1 MRQAT
6 IFVVEDDQDVL
17 VSLRFLLET
26 EGFNVR
32 TFASGPALLA
42 DGLPGPG
49 DCLVVDYKMAEM
61 DGFELIERLR
71 GQRVSAPVVLVTAYP
86 GPAVSA
92 RAESSGVRH
101 IVPQAAYRRQSDRPR
116 AGGDARGASRL
127 NRPPGKPLGLHPKFP
142 GPDDAPRLQVSA
154 VSRR

>member
-1 MRQAT
+1 M
-6 IFVVEDDQDVL
+6 
-17 VSLRFLLET
+17 SLRFLLET

-42 DGLPGPG
+42 EGLPGPG

-61 DGFELIERLR
+61 DGFELIEHLR
-71 GQRVSAPVVLVTAYP
+71 SQKVSAPVVLVTAYP

-101 IVPQAAYRRQSDRPR
+101 IVLKPHIEDSLIAHVRAAMHEARP
-116 AGGDARGASRL
+116 A
-127 NRPPGKPLGLHPKFP
+127 
-142 GPDDAPRLQVSA
+142 
-154 VSRR
+154 

>member
-1 MRQAT
+1 MADGQVRQAT

-42 DGLPGPG
+42 EACRGPG

-71 GQRVSAPVVLVTAYP
+71 EQKR
-86 GPAVSA
+86 
-92 RAESSGVRH
+92 
-101 IVPQAAYRRQSDRPR
+101 
-116 AGGDARGASRL
+116 
-127 NRPPGKPLGLHPKFP
+127 
-142 GPDDAPRLQVSA
+142 
-154 VSRR
+154 SRRRSSW

>member
-1 MRQAT
+1 LAGEHVRQAT

-42 DGLPGPG
+42 EGLPGPG

-71 GQRVSAPVVLVTAYP
+71 SQRVSAPVVLVTAYP
-86 GPAVSA
+86 GPAVNA

-101 IVPQAAYRRQSDRPR
+101 IVLKPHIEDSLISHVRAAIRE
-116 AGGDARGASRL
+116 A
-127 NRPPGKPLGLHPKFP
+127 HP
-142 GPDDAPRLQVSA
+142 V
-154 VSRR
+154 

>member
-1 MRQAT
+1 LTDGKVRQAT

-42 DGLPGPG
+42 EGLPGPG

-71 GQRVSAPVVLVTAYP
+71 NQRVSAPVVLVTAYP

-101 IVPQAAYRRQSDRPR
+101 IVLKPHIEDSLIGHVRAAINE
-116 AGGDARGASRL
+116 A
-127 NRPPGKPLGLHPKFP
+127 HP
-142 GPDDAPRLQVSA
+142 A
-154 VSRR
+154 

>member
-1 MRQAT
+1 VRQAT
-6 IFVVEDDQDVL
+6 IFVVEDDPDVL

-42 DGLPGPG
+42 EGLPAPG

-71 GQRVSAPVVLVTAYP
+71 NQRVSAPVVLVTAYP
-86 GPAVSA
+86 GPTVEA
-92 RAESSGVRH
+92 RAATTGVSH
-101 IVPQAAYRRQSDRPR
+101 IVLKPHLEESLVAHVRAAMREARP
-116 AGGDARGASRL
+116 A
-127 NRPPGKPLGLHPKFP
+127 
-142 GPDDAPRLQVSA
+142 
-154 VSRR
+154 

>member
-42 DGLPGPG
+42 EGLPGPG

-92 RAESSGVRH
+92 RAESTGVRH
-101 IVPQAAYRRQSDRPR
+101 IVLKPHIEESLVAHVRAAMRR
-116 AGGDARGASRL
+116 G
-127 NRPPGKPLGLHPKFP
+127 
-142 GPDDAPRLQVSA
+142 APRLNG
-154 VSRR
+154 RLRETP